1 MRNSEVKTLEI
12 KHLIEKISIS
22 INPIE
27 IGNIHLSSLSKEHI
41 KRFPIAIAFDR
52 AKHFQFVISTS
63 SNVNWCSVPD
73 KIDVDEKTDFLNLPL
88 SIDLGLL
95 HIAGLGMRNMEFQHH
110 EIILE
115 ICISEKEKTEN
126 KKCISVVIPVNV
138 NWISDIPFVDNP
150 GRPKVDKTEIIF
162 DPLNLTSSSDKSQDK
177 EIHITN
183 IGNSKITCDLNCPNW
198 IKSDPSCLVLEPGQT
213 KASSIQI
220 DPTCLKI
227 GLNTGQ
233 IAITN
238 SDIKIN
244 VSIDVTANGPVPY
257 FENDISISIPYEKTN
272 EDYIHTLI
280 ITNVGK
286 GELHVTLPINMN
298 DRETKTKYS
307 ITDKLEIPI
316 TIPKSNLCSNQDET
330 FNFNIETNSVI
341 EGLRNILTHL
351 QYTIEP
357 AQEVKPMENQ
367 EAQAEQK
374 NAEKIMPPMIE
385 NKTKK
390 EKRNYVMALLASVFL
405 INILLALILS
415 LSWNNNAV
423 SVKPKL
429 GSGNKITQVNNK
441 RKSNDGLAQKNQQ
454 SPITLNGN
462 YPQILTQTFPETQA
476 SDVISDE
483 IQDNSIQ
490 KTTENIE
497 EESIEMPD
505 KATITKSDKDDS
517 FIKISIYTLPRAY
530 IYIDK
535 QKLPDATP
543 LENIQ
548 IRAGSHIIHI
558 VACDDPSK
566 NITIER
572 VFKDGDYISLD
583 ATQGNW

>member
-1 MRNSEVKTLEI
+1 
-12 KHLIEKISIS
+12 
-22 INPIE
+22 
-27 IGNIHLSSLSKEHI
+27 
-41 KRFPIAIAFDR
+41 
-52 AKHFQFVISTS
+52 
-63 SNVNWCSVPD
+63 
-73 KIDVDEKTDFLNLPL
+73 
-88 SIDLGLL
+88 
-95 HIAGLGMRNMEFQHH
+95 
-110 EIILE
+110 
-115 ICISEKEKTEN
+115 
-126 KKCISVVIPVNV
+126 
-138 NWISDIPFVDNP
+138 
-150 GRPKVDKTEIIF
+150 
-162 DPLNLTSSSDKSQDK
+162 
-177 EIHITN
+177 
-183 IGNSKITCDLNCPNW
+183 
-198 IKSDPSCLVLEPGQT
+198 LEPGQT

-272 EDYIHTLI
+272 EDYIHTLV